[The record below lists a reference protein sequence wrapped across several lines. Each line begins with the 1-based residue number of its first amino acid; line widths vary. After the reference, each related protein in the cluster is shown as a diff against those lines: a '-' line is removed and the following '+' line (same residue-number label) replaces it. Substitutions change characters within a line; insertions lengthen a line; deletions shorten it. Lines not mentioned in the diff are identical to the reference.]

1 MEHLLKYG
9 LLAMGL
15 VSLPAA
21 ALDTGVE
28 GLTFD
33 GRLRQG
39 FSVAYDLPGQG
50 NQNGPANYVAEVKS
64 SYTPNRDLTFIGNFW
79 LRGDWSPQ
87 WDPIEAG
94 NGGLGG
100 GGIID
105 PASPSPFTRTFPMFL
120 HRKNCNPNVG
130 QFCASS
136 SELRTLD
143 KAEEV
148 IRELSVKYR
157 DPGNRFAVKFGKFQ
171 RGWGQSDGL
180 RLLDILHAQDLR
192 ERFAFKDSDEL
203 RIPALMLAT
212 DFNLTELGMAG
223 PFEALGMSRPTLEF
237 NIVPE
242 VFHSKF
248 IINNPTPTD
257 RSSGGIFG
265 LPWPVLSESK
275 GGYGL
280 VGAGA
285 VNLRERT
292 PKNISLEDAEYSMRL
307 KFETLGGEGT
317 INLFYGQQ
325 DLPVV
330 KLTSVNFIG
339 NNAYN
344 NPSAP
349 GAFMIPAPY
358 GLPMTPLQASMYVGH
373 GAYLPILR
381 TTGTAPVGVGTPL
394 CGFLNAFLS
403 PGPAP
408 TADCS
413 VTFNFDLDYDYRQK
427 VVGFSFARDLSDTM
441 SFGPKNTS
449 PAIRLEAAYEFDKP
463 FNRSVALMDGSSIPT
478 LPLPPPFPP
487 LPLASK
493 IERGSPAL
501 TVHPKDAI
509 TKSDVLSTMIGFD
522 YPLWIPGWEK
532 QQKSI
537 FTSFQFFNIYTKD
550 ADDGLLAQAPY
561 AYTEVEK
568 NQQYVTFLWN
578 APIMGERLVLE
589 GLLIKD
595 LDNSG
600 YFYRQRVDF
609 QFFGNKWRPRLEWM
623 HFDGE
628 RESAPY
634 GIFRNSDFVE
644 LSLTYQ
650 F

>member
-1 MEHLLKYG
+1 MGKKHLLKHG
-9 LLAMGL
+9 LLTMGL
-15 VSLPAA
+15 CAASLPAA
-21 ALDTGVE
+21 ALDTGIE
-28 GLTFD
+28 GVTFD

-39 FSVAYDLPGQG
+39 YSVAYDLDGQG
-50 NQNGPANYVAEVKS
+50 NQNGPANYIAEVKS

-79 LRGDWSPQ
+79 LRGDLSPQ
-87 WDPIEAG
+87 WDDIEVKR
-94 NGGLGG
+94 GGLTN
-100 GGIID
+100 
-105 PASPSPFTRTFPMFL
+105 PASPGFRQNFPMFL
-120 HRKNCNPNVG
+120 HRKNCDPDGANPKNK
-130 QFCASS
+130 FCASS

-157 DPGNRFAVKFGKFQ
+157 DPGNRFSVKFGKFQ

-212 DFNLTELGMAG
+212 DFNFTELGMAG
-223 PFEALGMSRPTLEF
+223 PFEALGMRRPTLEF

-275 GGYGL
+275 GGFGL
-280 VGAGA
+280 VGIGA
-285 VNLRERT
+285 NLREKT
-292 PKNISLEDAEYSMRL
+292 PRNISLEDAEYSMRL

-330 KLTSVNFIG
+330 KLNSADLIVG
-339 NNAYN
+339 SAYN
-344 NPSAP
+344 NPNAP
-349 GAFMIPAPY
+349 AVKVPASVY
-358 GLPMTPLQASMYVGH
+358 GPVFGITSPLDATMFVGH
-373 GAYLPILR
+373 GVYLPMLR
-381 TTGTAPVGVGTPL
+381 GGLQPLGTGGAICDGVVNPLFALPLGTP
-394 CGFLNAFLS
+394 
-403 PGPAP
+403 
-408 TADCS
+408 CS

-441 SFGPKNTS
+441 AFGPKNTS
-449 PAIRLEAAYEFDKP
+449 PAIRLEAAYEFSKP
-463 FNRSVALMDGSSIPT
+463 FNRSVALMRTPA
-478 LPLPPPFPP
+478 LPFTT
-487 LPLASK
+487 

-501 TVHPKDAI
+501 TVAPKDAI
-509 TKSDVLSTMIGFD
+509 TKSDVLSTMFGFD

-532 QQKSI
+532 QQKSV

-550 ADDGLLAQAPY
+550 ADDRLLAQAPY
-561 AYTEVEK
+561 GYTEVEK
-568 NQQYVTFLWN
+568 NQQYTTFLWN
-578 APIMGERLVLE
+578 APVMGERLVLD

-595 LDNSG
+595 LNSPG

-609 QFFGNKWRPRLEWM
+609 QFWGNKWRPRLEWM
-623 HFDGE
+623 HFSGDG
-628 RESAPY
+628 ESAPY
-634 GIFRNSDFVE
+634 GIFKNSDFVE
-644 LSLTYQ
+644 ISLTYQ

>member
-1 MEHLLKYG
+1 MKQVLKCG
-9 LLAMGL
+9 FLAMVLGAA
-15 VSLPAA
+15 SLPAM
-21 ALDTGVE
+21 ALDTGVA

-39 FSVAYDLPGQG
+39 YSVAYDLDGQG

-64 SYTPNRDLTFIGNFW
+64 SYTPNRDLTFIGNLW
-79 LRGDWSPQ
+79 LRGDWSPH
-87 WDPIEAG
+87 WDDIEVKR
-94 NGGLGG
+94 GGLTN
-100 GGIID
+100 
-105 PASPSPFTRTFPMFL
+105 PASAGFRQNFPMML
-120 HRKNCNPNVG
+120 HRKNCNSETG
-130 QFCASS
+130 QFCAST
-136 SELRTLD
+136 SELKTLD

-157 DPGNRFAVKFGKFQ
+157 DPGNRFSVKFGKFQ

-212 DFNLTELGMAG
+212 DFNFTELGMAG
-223 PFEALGMSRPTLEF
+223 PFEALGMHRPTLEF

-275 GGYGL
+275 GGFGL
-280 VGAGA
+280 VGIGA
-285 VNLRERT
+285 NLREKT
-292 PKNISLEDAEYSMRL
+292 PKNISLEDAEYSLRL

-330 KLTSVNFIG
+330 KLVSADFIG
-339 NNAYN
+339 NSAYN
-344 NPSAP
+344 NPNAP
-349 GAFMIPAPY
+349 GAFMLQAPY
-358 GLPMTPLQASMYVGH
+358 GPPFTTFGLTPLQATMFVGH
-373 GAYLPILR
+373 GLYLPSLR
-381 TTGTAPVGVGTPL
+381 GGGQPIGPGGALCPVFGTV
-394 CGFLNAFLS
+394 
-403 PGPAP
+403 
-408 TADCS
+408 DCS

-463 FNRSVALMDGSSIPT
+463 FNRYVTIMDGSTIPFPFT
-478 LPLPPPFPP
+478 LPVYPESGGP
-487 LPLASK
+487 S
-493 IERGSPAL
+493 L

-509 TKSDVLSTMIGFD
+509 TKSDVLSTMFGFD
-522 YPLWIPGWEK
+522 YPLWIPGWET

-550 ADDGLLAQAPY
+550 ADDRLLAQAPY
-561 AYTEVEK
+561 SYTEVEK
-568 NQQYVTFLWN
+568 NQQYTTFLWN

-595 LDNSG
+595 LDNRG

-609 QFFGNKWRPRLEWM
+609 QFWGNKWRPRLEWM